1 MSKYVY
7 LFSEGNKDMRE
18 LLGGKGANLCEMTKL
33 GLPVPKGFIVT
44 TEACKNYYDSKKK
57 ISDNIKDEILKKIH
71 VLENLTGKK
80 INDPKKPLL
89 VSVRSGARA
98 SMPGMMDTIL
108 NVGLND
114 ELAEHLSEST
124 GNKKFVYDSYRRLI
138 MMYSDVVCNIDKKI
152 FEDILS
158 KYKKKHGYI
167 YDTDL
172 NGDDFFF
179 IVNEYKKVYFK
190 EMKEEFPS
198 TMESQLMNAVKSV
211 FNSWNNERA
220 IYYREINNIP
230 DDWYTAVNVQEMV
243 YGNLNNES
251 ATGVA
256 FSRNP
261 ETGDNNL
268 YGEFMINAQGEDLV
282 SGVRT
287 PVNINKMK
295 NTFPKCYQEFLNIS
309 KKLERHYKD
318 MQDME
323 FTIENNKLYI
333 LQTRNGKRSAKS
345 AIRIAVDLVTE
356 KIINKKE
363 AISRVSESDIENS
376 LHKCFKSTDLKAA
389 RIFSKGLGASPGAGS
404 GKICFDRDK
413 AIERSKNGE
422 NIILVREE
430 TSAEDIKAMA
440 VSAAVITLTG
450 GRTSHAAVVA
460 RGMGTCCVCGCSDIK
475 YNSKDN
481 SITAN
486 GIKLKENDVLSV
498 DGTTGNIYLGEL
510 STVNASLDDYFKK
523 FMDIV
528 YSVKRLGVRANAE
541 TINDIKTA
549 IKYNCEGIGLART
562 EHMFFE
568 KEKLLYFRKM
578 ILASTIDDRIDALN
592 SIKKIQIKDFEAIL
606 KLLNGL
612 PLTVRYLDP
621 PLHEFLPKT
630 SSEVKEFSKVTGIS
644 VSKINAK
651 IDEVKEFNPMMGLRG
666 VRLLINYPEI
676 IECQTESLLT
686 AIYNVEKKGIKTN
699 LEIMI
704 PLISD
709 IKEFSY
715 VKDIIKEVEVKLSKK
730 FNTTLNYK
738 IGTMIELPRACIKAD
753 EIAMEADFF
762 SFGTNDLTQMSYGFS
777 RDDSSKFLTEYYNKN
792 ILSKSPFET
801 LDQSGVGELIT
812 IAVNKSK
819 CVNSNIKLGIC
830 GEHGGDKDSIEFFNK
845 LGLNYVSCS
854 PYRIPVA
861 ALSAAKSVL
870 KEE

>member
-1 MSKYVY
+1 
-7 LFSEGNKDMRE
+7 
-18 LLGGKGANLCEMTKL
+18 
-33 GLPVPKGFIVT
+33 
-44 TEACKNYYDSKKK
+44 
-57 ISDNIKDEILKKIH
+57 
-71 VLENLTGKK
+71 
-80 INDPKKPLL
+80 
-89 VSVRSGARA
+89 
-98 SMPGMMDTIL
+98 
-108 NVGLND
+108 
-114 ELAEHLSEST
+114 
-124 GNKKFVYDSYRRLI
+124 
-138 MMYSDVVCNIDKKI
+138 
-152 FEDILS
+152 
-158 KYKKKHGYI
+158 
-167 YDTDL
+167 
-172 NGDDFFF
+172 
-179 IVNEYKKVYFK
+179 
-190 EMKEEFPS
+190 
-198 TMESQLMNAVKSV
+198 
-211 FNSWNNERA
+211 
-220 IYYREINNIP
+220 
-230 DDWYTAVNVQEMV
+230 
-243 YGNLNNES
+243 
-251 ATGVA
+251 
-256 FSRNP
+256 
-261 ETGDNNL
+261 
-268 YGEFMINAQGEDLV
+268 
-282 SGVRT
+282 
-287 PVNINKMK
+287 
-295 NTFPKCYQEFLNIS
+295 
-309 KKLERHYKD
+309 
-318 MQDME
+318 
-323 FTIENNKLYI
+323 
-333 LQTRNGKRSAKS
+333 
-345 AIRIAVDLVTE
+345 
-356 KIINKKE
+356 
-363 AISRVSESDIENS
+363 
-376 LHKCFKSTDLKAA
+376 
-389 RIFSKGLGASPGAGS
+389 
-404 GKICFDRDK
+404 
-413 AIERSKNGE
+413 
-422 NIILVREE
+422 
-430 TSAEDIKAMA
+430 
-440 VSAAVITLTG
+440 
-450 GRTSHAAVVA
+450 
-460 RGMGTCCVCGCSDIK
+460 
-475 YNSKDN
+475 
-481 SITAN
+481 
-486 GIKLKENDVLSV
+486 
-498 DGTTGNIYLGEL
+498 
-510 STVNASLDDYFKK
+510 
-523 FMDIV
+523 
-528 YSVKRLGVRANAE
+528 
-541 TINDIKTA
+541 
-549 IKYNCEGIGLART
+549 
-562 EHMFFE
+562 
-568 KEKLLYFRKM
+568 M

-630 SSEVKEFSKVTGIS
+630 SSEVKKFSKVTGIS

>member
-1 MSKYVY
+1 MNKFVY
-7 LFSEGNKDMRE
+7 LFNEGNKDMRE

-33 GLPVPKGFIVT
+33 GLPVPKGFIIT
-44 TEACKNYYDSKKK
+44 TLACKNYYDNKKT
-57 ISDNIKDEILKKIH
+57 IDNSIKEEILKKIS
-71 VLENLTGKK
+71 VLESLTGKK
-80 INDPKKPLL
+80 INDPDKPLL

-114 ELAEHLSEST
+114 TLAESLSKST
-124 GNKKFVYDSYRRLI
+124 NNKKFVYDSYRRLI
-138 MMYSDVVCNIDKKI
+138 MMYSDVVCGIDKKN
-152 FEDILS
+152 FEDILN
-158 KYKKKHGYI
+158 KYKKKHNYI
-167 YDTDL
+167 YDSDL
-172 NGDDFFF
+172 NGDDFYY
-179 IVNEYKKVYFK
+179 IVGEYKKLYYKF
-190 EMKEEFPS
+190 MNEEFPS
-198 TMESQLMNAVKSV
+198 KMEVQLMNAVKSV

-220 IYYREINNIP
+220 IYYREVNNIP

-261 ETGDNNL
+261 EDGDNSL

-295 NTFPKCYQEFLNIS
+295 NTFPKCYNEFVSIS

-345 AIRIAVDLVTE
+345 SIRIAVDLYKE
-356 KIINKKE
+356 RIITKEE

-376 LHKCFKSTDLKAA
+376 LHKCFKQTDLKAA
-389 RIFSKGLGASPGAGS
+389 SIFSKGLGASPGAGS
-404 GKICFDRDK
+404 GKICFNRDK

-422 NIILVREE
+422 SIILIREE

-440 VSAAVITLTG
+440 VSSAVVTLSG

-460 RGMGTCCVCGCSDIK
+460 RGMGVCCVCGCSDIK
-475 YNSKDN
+475 FNSKDN
-481 SITAN
+481 SITCN
-486 GIKLKENDVLSV
+486 GIKLKENDVISV

-510 STVNASLDDYFKK
+510 TTVNASLDEYFKK
-523 FMDIV
+523 FMELV
-528 YSVKRLGVRANAE
+528 YSVKTLKVRANAE
-541 TINDIKTA
+541 TISDIKTA
-549 IKYNCEGIGLART
+549 LKYNCEGIGLART

-568 KEKLLYFRKM
+568 SNKLLHFRKM
-578 ILASTIDDRIDALN
+578 ILATSKDERIDALN

-630 SSEVKEFSKVTGIS
+630 SEEVKEFSKVTGIS
-644 VSKINAK
+644 VKKINDK
-651 IDEVKEFNPMMGLRG
+651 IEEVKEFNPMMGLRG

-686 AIYNVEKKGIKTN
+686 AVNNVEKKGIKTN

-704 PLISD
+704 PLVSD
-709 IKEFSY
+709 IKEFTY
-715 VKDIIKEVEVKLSKK
+715 VKNIIKEVELKLNKK
-730 FNTTLNYK
+730 FNTKLKYK
-738 IGTMIELPRACIKAD
+738 LGTMIELPRACVKAD
-753 EIAMEADFF
+753 EIGLEADFF

-777 RDDSSKFLTEYYNKN
+777 RDDSSKFLNEYYNKN

-801 LDQSGVGELIT
+801 LDQSGVGELIS
-812 IAVNKSK
+812 IAVNKSRCINPK
-819 CVNSNIKLGIC
+819 IKLGVC
-830 GEHGGDKDSIEFFNK
+830 GEHGGDKNSIEFFNE
-845 LGLNYVSCS
+845 LGLDYVSCS
-854 PYRIPVA
+854 PYRLPVA
-861 ALSAAKSVL
+861 ALSAAKASI
-870 KEE
+870 KNK